1 LDNEPD
7 IPEDFDDSE
16 LPRGVKAELR
26 GVPKELAAVVGG
38 HLWAAGKLVEDDPAA
53 ALEHAKV
60 ARRLAARLAV
70 TREAVAET
78 AYAAGEY
85 AIALTEYR
93 TIYRMTGDSRY
104 LPVLADC
111 NRAVG
116 KPEES
121 LRLLQGAQ
129 IDDPA
134 QAVEAIIVLAGARDD
149 LGQRQEALRLVKD
162 AIAQVAPTHPG
173 SARLRYA
180 YADLLE
186 KDGKPEEAR
195 EWFAT
200 VAALDE
206 EGETDVEI
214 RLGNVDPTDEADGL
228 EDIVILEDTPE
239 DDPEDETDPEEDEWD
254 ELPETDEESEDDET
268 VESDE
273 EPEDSETAGPADAV
287 PEVQED

>member
-1 LDNEPD
+1 
-7 IPEDFDDSE
+7 
-16 LPRGVKAELR
+16 
-26 GVPKELAAVVGG
+26 VPKELAAVVGG
-38 HLWAAGKLVEDDPAA
+38 HLWAAGKLLEDDPAA
-53 ALEHAKV
+53 GLEHAKV

-116 KPEES
+116 KPEEA

-134 QAVEAIIVLAGARDD
+134 QAVEAIIILAGARDD

-162 AIAQVAPTHPG
+162 AIAQVPPAHPG

-186 KDGKPEEAR
+186 KDGKAEEAR

-228 EDIVILEDTPE
+228 EDIVILEDN
-239 DDPEDETDPEEDEWD
+239 EDETEDADAEDEAAEAEWD
-254 ELPETDEESEDDET
+254 ELPEEDEVAVSGVAPEEAETPEPGEALEEAEDAEPNVVSEQVEDA
-268 VESDE
+268 ESDE
-273 EPEDSETAGPADAV
+273 TPA
-287 PEVQED
+287 EGQISIT